1 MTIISSILIIIL
13 FISLVIQWFDSRKI
27 RHKIIHMDKQI
38 YSLGKSQLYL
48 EKSVKKLLRVKPSS
62 LSQSPPII
70 LEPSPKVI
78 LKPQQQSPQ
87 SPTVTSFIFSS
98 PKKVSTPPN
107 EPKILEIED
116 SESEKEN
123 DVKNDDADVDTDSD
137 NDVPF
142 DDKTL
147 DLELKNELKELN

>member
-1 MTIISSILIIIL
+1 MSIISSILIIIL

-98 PKKVSTPPN
+98 PKKVSTQPPAT
-107 EPKILEIED
+107 EPKILEIEE
-116 SESEKEN
+116 SESEK
-123 DVKNDDADVDTDSD
+123 DIKNDADIDTDSE
-137 NDVPF
+137 NDAPF

-147 DLELKNELKELN
+147 DLELKNELNELN

>member
-48 EKSVKKLLRVKPSS
+48 EKSVKLLRMKSSPSP
-62 LSQSPPII
+62 SPPII
-70 LEPSPKVI
+70 LEPSPQVI
-78 LKPQQQSPQ
+78 LEPPQ
-87 SPTVTSFIFSS
+87 SPSITSFIFSS

-116 SESEKEN
+116 SDSEKEN
-123 DVKNDDADVDTDSD
+123 DVKNDDDADVDTDSD
-137 NDVPF
+137 NDAPF